1 MKFMQ
6 ARPDQ
11 PIDLPK
17 ADQLLKEW
25 WQRHDTL
32 EKVPAPHRKA
42 LLERVV

>member
-1 MKFMQ
+1 MKIIK

-17 ADQLLKEW
+17 AEQLLKEW
-25 WQRHDTL
+25 LQRHDTL